1 MADPIQDLAS
11 LFLRFPGIGR
21 RQAKR
26 FLYHLLESGPA
37 EGDKIINAIKNLKS
51 YIKECNSCHRFYL
64 NRGLP
69 EEVCDICVNLNR
81 DNSILMVVEKDA
93 DLDNIEKVGAYRGR
107 YFVLGGLSSFIP
119 EEETPLRTEEL
130 VNKLKTTP
138 EIKELVLAL
147 SVNAEGDHTVNLLED
162 LLRPFQ
168 NTGLKITHLA
178 RGLSH
183 GSELE
188 YIDPETLK
196 NALEHRV

>member
-26 FLYHLLESGPA
+26 FVYHLLESGPV
-37 EGDKIINAIKNLKS
+37 ENDKIIAAIKNLKS
-51 YIKECNSCHRFYL
+51 QVSECNSCHRFYL
-64 NRGLP
+64 NRGLSA
-69 EEVCDICVNLNR
+69 EVCDLCSALNR
-81 DNSILMVVEKDA
+81 DASLLMIVEKDA
-93 DLDNIEKVGAYRGR
+93 DLDNIEKIGAYRGR

-119 EEETPLRTEEL
+119 EEEASLRTAEL
-130 VNKLKTTP
+130 VNKLKSAP
-138 EIKELVLAL
+138 EIKEVVLAL

-168 NTGLKITHLA
+168 TSGLKVSHLG

>member
-26 FLYHLLESGPA
+26 FVYHLLESGPV
-37 EGDKIINAIKNLKS
+37 ENDRLINGIKNLKTH
-51 YIKECNSCHRFYL
+51 IKECGSCHRFYL
-64 NRGLP
+64 NRALP
-69 EEVCDICVNLNR
+69 DEICDLCAALNR
-81 DNSILMVVEKDA
+81 DSSLLMVVEKDA
-93 DLDNIEKVGAYRGR
+93 DLDNIEKIGAYRGR

-119 EEETPLRTEEL
+119 EEEAPLRTAEL

-138 EIKELVLAL
+138 EIKEVVLAL

-168 NTGLKITHLA
+168 ASGLKISHLG